1 MTRKEILDEARRL
14 GYGSPR
20 WDELFAAAAD
30 DPTTRDELQRLEL
43 MQYRR
48 EEYHAGC
55 Y

>member
-14 GYGSPR
+14 NFGSPR
-20 WDELFAAAAD
+20 WDELFAAAAN
-30 DPTTRDELQRLEL
+30 DPTTRDELQHLEL

-48 EEYHAGC
+48 EEFHAGC